1 MQSSPDFESIKQINP
16 YGQDYWSARD
26 LMPLLGYGKNW
37 QNFSNAIQKAIISCQ
52 ENGQVV
58 ANHFNASINM
68 VAIGSGAEREVE
80 DYNLS
85 RLACYLIAM
94 NGNPRK
100 AEVAAAQNY
109 FAITTRTHE
118 IHQLRREQEERL
130 EKRLQVSESFKQLT
144 SAAQT
149 AGVFSENFGIFIDA
163 GYLGL
168 HRHTV
173 EELKSLKNISVD
185 EDYLDNIGRAELA
198 AIDFKNTQ
206 TEQKLRHDRIEGED
220 DAIQTH
226 YYVGDQVRK
235 TIETLQAPMPE
246 DLPSAPSIRKM
257 VEERRRAAK
266 KRKLKATE
274 QEQSEHAQDPL
285 F

>member
-1 MQSSPDFESIKQINP
+1 MQSSPDFDSIKQINP
-16 YGQDYWSARD
+16 YGQEYWSARE
-26 LMPLLGYGKNW
+26 LMPLLGYGKKW
-37 QNFSNAIQKAIISCQ
+37 QNFISVIKKAMIACRETGNTVEDHFTDVSKVI
-52 ENGQVV
+52 V
-58 ANHFNASINM
+58 A
-68 VAIGSGAEREVE
+68 GKGAEQEIN
-80 DYNLS
+80 DYLLS
-85 RLACYLIAM
+85 RFACYLIAQ
-94 NGNPRK
+94 NGDPRK
-100 AEVAAAQNY
+100 TEIASAQVY
-109 FAITTRTHE
+109 FAVATRLHE
-118 IHQLRREQEERL
+118 MYQLRKEQEERL

-144 SAAQT
+144 SAAHT

-173 EELKSLKNISVD
+173 EELKTLKNIPAT
-185 EDYLDNIGRAELA
+185 EDYLDNIGRAELS

-206 TEQKLRHDRIEGED
+206 TEQKLRLDRIKGED

-257 VEERRRAAK
+257 VEERRRASK
-266 KRKLKATE
+266 KRKLKVVE
-274 QEQSEHAQDPL
+274 QEQGEHTQEPL

>member
-1 MQSSPDFESIKQINP
+1 MQSSPDFDSIKQINP
-16 YGQDYWSARD
+16 YGEEYWSARE

-52 ENGQVV
+52 ENGQIV

-68 VAIGSGAEREVE
+68 VSIGSGAEREVD

-85 RLACYLIAM
+85 RLACYLVAM

-118 IHQLRREQEERL
+118 IHQIRKEQEERL

-144 SAAQT
+144 STAQSS
-149 AGVFSENFGIFIDA
+149 GVFSENFGIFIDA

-173 EELKSLKNISVD
+173 EELKTLKNIPAT
-185 EDYLDNIGRAELA
+185 EDYLDNIGRAELS

-206 TEQKLRHDRIEGED
+206 TEQKLRVDQIKGED

-235 TIETLQAPMPE
+235 TIETLEAPMPE

-257 VEERRRAAK
+257 VEERRRASK
-266 KRKLKATE
+266 KRKLKVAG
-274 QEQSEHAQDPL
+274 QEQSEHTQEPL